1 MTMAKNRPAAEFKP
15 MTDRQGKDVSPAFI
29 RRALK
34 NAVKPEQRRR
44 TWRQIKREIGTLPG
58 RRRAGYAQQVDALY
72 EAGLVLMWVTNLATG
87 YAYTSL
93 MELAASTNT
102 NTKTFKNGNVG
113 LGRMY
118 RALKVFRSLGYISFK
133 RPLLNPQ
140 GGGRD
145 RTFIVVKPSLF
156 ALFGTRESAA
166 AEQMRKALIKET
178 AKQKR
183 LAESHRG
190 LPPETLDALATPE
203 TAATLIGWWQWYRYT
218 KATFRR
224 FFINVRRAGLHILP
238 PDPIPI

>member
-1 MTMAKNRPAAEFKP
+1 MTLAKNRPAAEFKP
-15 MTDRQGKDVSPAFI
+15 MIDRQGKDVSPAFL
-29 RRALK
+29 RRVLK
-34 NAVKPEQRRR
+34 TAAKPEQRRK
-44 TWRQIKREIGTLPG
+44 TWRQIKREIGSLPG
-58 RRRAGYAQQVDALY
+58 RQRAGYAQQVDALY

-93 MELAASTNT
+93 MELAAAT

-118 RALKVFRSLGYISFK
+118 RALKVFRSLGYIRFD

-145 RTFIVVKPSLF
+145 RTFIVVKPALF
-156 ALFGTRESAA
+156 ALFGSRESVA

-178 AKQKR
+178 AKQKK
-183 LAESHRG
+183 LAESRRG
-190 LPPETLDALATPE
+190 LPVETLDALARPE
-203 TAATLIGWWQWYRYT
+203 TAALLIGWWQWYRYT

-224 FFINVRRAGLHILP
+224 FFINVRRAGLHIQP
-238 PDPIPI
+238 PDDPIPI